1 MTKIEEQIFMNRA
14 TELMNKLDEFCRDF
28 TKTWEG
34 CTKCPLYHMCDR
46 LNLPEINKVW
56 FADMLKGDE

>member
-34 CTKCPLYHMCDR
+34 CAKCPLYYMCDR
-46 LNLPEINKVW
+46 LNLPEINKV
-56 FADMLKGDE
+56 